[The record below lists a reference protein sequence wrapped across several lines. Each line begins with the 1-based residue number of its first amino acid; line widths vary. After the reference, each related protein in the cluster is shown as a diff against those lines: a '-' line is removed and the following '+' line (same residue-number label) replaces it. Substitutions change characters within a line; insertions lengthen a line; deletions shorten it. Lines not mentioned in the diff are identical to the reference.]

1 MTIVQSRSSLS
12 VTTEEFG
19 EASPPKHKGPLTVTP
34 VVVLPDNYMN
44 PGIKRRRCD
53 TAEDEIAINTEEE
66 DLAARR
72 DILNSMFESPDNKK
86 RTPAPAHT
94 IEAPCTPRNNPDEIV
109 IEDDEMSARPQR
121 SFERI
126 RARLPPTTEYPAAVT
141 YICRGPTLPGKFKK
155 DAAVALGIPPGP
167 IYGKCCRIRMISLG
181 EY

>member
-1 MTIVQSRSSLS
+1 
-12 VTTEEFG
+12 
-19 EASPPKHKGPLTVTP
+19 
-34 VVVLPDNYMN
+34 MN

-72 DILNSMFESPDNKK
+72 DILNSMFESPNNKK

-109 IEDDEMSARPQR
+109 IEDDEKSARPQR

-155 DAAVALGIPPGP
+155 EAAVALGIPPGP
-167 IYGKCCRIRMISLG
+167 IYGKRCRIRMISLG